1 MSADGAEVND
11 SNMEFI
17 DDETNLQDQGS
28 SDYRLI
34 NITRGLQ
41 ETVQDQSIA
50 QELDLGFFDPEKF
63 VSDYVDEIE
72 HEFDELAG
80 LEKRIQKFKQY

>member
-50 QELDLGFFDPEKF
+50 QELDLGFSDPENF
-63 VSDYVDEIE
+63 VSDYVDETE
-72 HEFDELAG
+72 HKFDGLAG

>member
-50 QELDLGFFDPEKF
+50 QELDLGFSDPEKF

>member
-1 MSADGAEVND
+1 MSADVAEVND

-17 DDETNLQDQGS
+17 DDETNLQDQGP
-28 SDYRLI
+28 SDYCLI
-34 NITRGLQ
+34 NIIRGLQ

-50 QELDLGFFDPEKF
+50 QELDLGFSDPEKF

>member
-1 MSADGAEVND
+1 MSADVAEVND

-17 DDETNLQDQGS
+17 DDQTNLQDQGPL
-28 SDYRLI
+28 DYRLI

-50 QELDLGFFDPEKF
+50 QELDLGFSDPEKF
-63 VSDYVDEIE
+63 VSDYVDKTE